1 MKSLIH
7 LSLAIAGLALLSSCE
22 TTYNEDDGRRHH
34 HGATTTTTTEE
45 TTTRRGPLVNAPIST
60 TVETQTT
67 RAY

>member
-7 LSLAIAGLALLSSCE
+7 LSLAITGHALLSSCE
-22 TTYNEDDGRRHH
+22 TTYNEDDDSRHN
-34 HGATTTTTTEE
+34 HGSTTTTTTEE
-45 TTTRRGPLVNAPIST
+45 TTRRVPLVNAPIST

>member
-7 LSLAIAGLALLSSCE
+7 LCLAIAGLALLSSCE
-22 TTYNEDDGRRHH
+22 TTYNEDDGSRHH
-34 HGATTTTTTEE
+34 HGSTTTTTTEE
-45 TTTRRGPLVNAPIST
+45 ITRRRGPLVNAPTST

>member
-7 LSLAIAGLALLSSCE
+7 FCLAITGFALLSSCE
-22 TTYNEDDGRRHH
+22 TTYNEDDDSRLN
-34 HGATTTTTTEE
+34 HGSTTTTTTEE
-45 TTTRRGPLVNAPIST
+45 TTRRGPMVNAPIST

>member
-22 TTYNEDDGRRHH
+22 TTYNEDDDSRHN
-34 HGATTTTTTEE
+34 HGSTTTTTTEE
-45 TTTRRGPLVNAPIST
+45 TTRRVPLVNAPIST

>member
-22 TTYNEDDGRRHH
+22 TTYNEDDDSRHN
-34 HGATTTTTTEE
+34 HGSTTTTTTEE
-45 TTTRRGPLVNAPIST
+45 TTRRGPLVNAPIST